1 MGEVTLRPGTLVRAV
16 EDGLL
21 VSGWRSS
28 SVVTCPPVAGE
39 LWQRLEPSLRRG
51 LDPATA
57 TLGLPDRTAR
67 AVGWLLGLLAEHGVL
82 VDVRVPLDGHP
93 LAAWLAGFAQ
103 DPADALDAVSRCAV
117 AVTGEGDLPPAV
129 RAALAASGLS
139 TAPGEAL
146 HALRKVPGDGG
157 GADLVVWVRTE
168 DPGGRREPPV
178 PPWPGTAP
186 RQPGSLRPAVLPVTI
201 RPDGALIG
209 PLDPAGDPAAAGHT
223 APGHTAPGQA
233 AAGQAAAATDAG
245 PAVSATDHR
254 LLPFLV
260 AHEVVRVLA
269 GLADGTALSLRGGVV
284 QRVGEPTGPQP
295 WPPAARAGAPAA
307 RAGAPAARAGA
318 PAAQAGEP
326 AARTGALAGNGA
338 PGTGPTAGAV
348 PARPPVDPGTASLGS
363 GAAEDG
369 PVRVVGD
376 DDRLVRAI
384 AVSASTVRRA
394 GRPVVVGVAA
404 DWPVARHLAEQ
415 RAAHAVGRAY
425 LPVRGR
431 GTAVEIGPLSGPGAG
446 GCLRCAD
453 TRQEAVLGAGSIAT
467 LLAGGR
473 PLPLPPYWH
482 GLVGE
487 LVAGQLADDADPR
500 LASVLAARDG
510 VISRHLIRAVP
521 DCPDCGALPPD
532 SAGAATIALRP
543 RRQAAPDRLRVR
555 PGPPDLAVL
564 RAELVDPRYGPV
576 THVHT
581 DRQGPLALAA
591 AEMPVP
597 GRSGRV
603 GGYGR
608 AADQST
614 AQVLALLEAVERE
627 TGRYP
632 QARRTT
638 TLGSYRELAADAV
651 DPARL
656 GLPEPDAVRHP
667 GYRLDPF
674 TPDTVTSWV
683 WAYDLVGDR
692 PVLVPEHAA
701 YYGVDRAGAAR
712 FLYESSSGCAV
723 GGCLEEAI
731 LHACLET
738 IERDAFLLTWY
749 AGRTPPALALPP
761 DVDPLTRH
769 LADRIA
775 AEGYRLHLL
784 DITSD
789 VGIPTVWALAVT
801 DRPGRGATFS
811 AAGAHPDPR
820 RAAAAAVLEVGVN
833 VTVAPKVARPPRDR
847 LLAMLADADLVGE
860 LGDHAALHLLPQ
872 TLPRFDFALREA
884 AAGPARPFD
893 EHFAGWR
900 ERWLHPDLTGVLRR
914 VVDAMAAAGTPP
926 LVVDQTGAAER
937 RLGLAAV
944 KVLAPGAVPMTFGH
958 LNRRVDLPR
967 LRQARLAAPDHLILP
982 HPFP

>member
-1 MGEVTLRPGTLVRAV
+1 MGEVTLRPGALVRAV
-16 EDGLL
+16 EGGLL

-28 SVVTCPPVAGE
+28 SVVTCPPIAGE

-82 VDVRVPLDGHP
+82 VDVRVPLDGRP
-93 LAAWLAGFAQ
+93 LAAWLAGLAQ

-139 TAPGEAL
+139 PTREEAL
-146 HALRKVPGDGG
+146 HALREEHGDGG
-157 GADLVVWVRTE
+157 GAGLVVWIRTE
-168 DPGGRREPPV
+168 DLGERREPPGS
-178 PPWPGTAP
+178 PWPGAAP
-186 RQPGSLRPAVLPVTI
+186 LPPGSLRPAVLPVTI

-209 PLDPAGDPAAAGHT
+209 PLDP
-223 APGHTAPGQA
+223 PGHPATAGRTATGQTATGQA
-233 AAGQAAAATDAG
+233 V
-245 PAVSATDHR
+245 PATDHR

-269 GLADGTALSLRGGVV
+269 GLADGTALALRGGVV

-295 WPPAARAGAPAA
+295 WPPATRTGAPAT
-307 RAGAPAARAGA
+307 RTGTPATRTGT
-318 PAAQAGEP
+318 P
-326 AARTGALAGNGA
+326 AARTGALAGDGA

-348 PARPPVDPGTASLGS
+348 PARPPVDPDTASLGP

-369 PVRVVGD
+369 LVRVIGD
-376 DDRLVRAI
+376 DDHLVRAI
-384 AVSASTVRRA
+384 AVRAATVRRT

-425 LPVRGR
+425 LPVRAR
-431 GTAVEIGPLSGPGAG
+431 GTAIEIGPLSSPGVG

-453 TRQEAVLGAGSIAT
+453 ARQEAVLGAGSPAT

-473 PLPLPPYWH
+473 PLPLPPYGH

-500 LASVLAARDG
+500 LASVLAVRDG
-510 VISRHLIRAVP
+510 TISRHLIRAVP
-521 DCPDCGALPPD
+521 DCPDCDALPPD

-543 RRQAAPDRLRVR
+543 RRQPAPECLRVR

-564 RAELVDPRYGPV
+564 RAELVDPRHGPV

-627 TGRYP
+627 AGRCP

-674 TPDTVTSWV
+674 TPDAVTSWV

-701 YYGVDRAGAAR
+701 YYGVERAGAAR

-789 VGIPTVWALAVT
+789 VGIPAVWALAVT
-801 DRPGRGATFS
+801 DRPGLGATFS

-833 VTVAPKVARPPRDR
+833 VTVAPKVARPPQDR
-847 LLAMLADADLVGE
+847 LLAMLADADLVEG

-872 TLPRFDFALREA
+872 ALPRFDFALREA

-900 ERWLHPDLTGVLRR
+900 ERWLHPDLTEVLRR

-937 RLGLAAV
+937 RLGLAAA

-967 LRQARLAAPDHLILP
+967 LWRARLAAPDHLILP

>member
-16 EDGLL
+16 EGGLL
-21 VSGWRSS
+21 VSGWRAS

-67 AVGWLLGLLAEHGVL
+67 AVGWLLGLLAEHDLL

-93 LAAWLAGFAQ
+93 LAAWLAGLAQ
-103 DPADALDAVSRCAV
+103 DPTAALDAVSWCTV

-129 RAALAASGLS
+129 RAALTASGLS

-146 HALRKVPGDGG
+146 RALREVPGDGG

-168 DPGGRREPPV
+168 DPGERREPPV
-178 PPWPGTAP
+178 PPWPGAAP
-186 RQPGSLRPAVLPVTI
+186 RPPGSLRPAVLPVTI
-201 RPDGALIG
+201 RPDGTLIG
-209 PLDPAGDPAAAGHT
+209 PLDPAGHP
-223 APGHTAPGQA
+223 A
-233 AAGQAAAATDAG
+233 AAGQAVAGQTAPGQTAAATDAG
-245 PAVSATDHR
+245 PAGSATDHR

-284 QRVGEPTGPQP
+284 QRVGEPTDPQP
-295 WPPAARAGAPAA
+295 WPPAALTGAPAT
-307 RAGAPAARAGA
+307 RTGAPATRTGA
-318 PAAQAGEP
+318 PAT
-326 AARTGALAGNGA
+326 RTGALAGDGA

-348 PARPPVDPGTASLGS
+348 PARPPVGLDTASLGS
-363 GAAEDG
+363 GAAEDV

-384 AVSASTVRRA
+384 AVSASTVRRTD
-394 GRPVVVGVAA
+394 RPVVVGVAA

-415 RAAHAVGRAY
+415 RAAHAAGRAY
-425 LPVRGR
+425 LPVRAR
-431 GTAVEIGPLSGPGAG
+431 GTAIEVGPLSRPGVG
-446 GCLRCAD
+446 GCLRCAN
-453 TRQEAVLGAGSIAT
+453 TRQEAVLGAGSTAT

-473 PLPLPPYWH
+473 SLPLPPYWH

-487 LVAGQLADDADPR
+487 LVAGQLADHADPR
-500 LASVLAARDG
+500 LASVLAVRDG
-510 VISRHLIRAVP
+510 AISRHLIRAVP

-608 AADQST
+608 AADQPT

-627 TGRYP
+627 AGRCP

-656 GLPEPDAVRHP
+656 GLPEPEAVRHP
-667 GYRLDPF
+667 GYRLAPF

-683 WAYDLVGDR
+683 WAYDLAGDR

-789 VGIPTVWALAVT
+789 VGIPAVWALAVN
-801 DRPGRGATFS
+801 DRPDRGATFS
-811 AAGAHPDPR
+811 AAGAHPDPL

-847 LLAMLADADLVGE
+847 LLAMLADADLVEG

-872 TLPRFDFALREA
+872 ALPRFDFALREA
-884 AAGPARPFD
+884 AAGPAQPFD

-900 ERWLHPDLTGVLRR
+900 ERWLHPDLTEVLRR

-944 KVLAPGAVPMTFGH
+944 KILAPGAVPMTFGH

>member
-1 MGEVTLRPGTLVRAV
+1 MTLRPGTLLRVV
-16 EDGLL
+16 EGGLL
-21 VSGWRSS
+21 VGGWWSG

-39 LWQRLEPSLRRG
+39 LWRRLEPLLRRG
-51 LDPATA
+51 LDPETA

-67 AVGWLLGLLAEHGVL
+67 AVGWLLGLLAEHDVL
-82 VDVRVPLDGHP
+82 VDVRVARDAHP
-93 LAAWLAGFAQ
+93 LAACLAGLAP
-103 DPADALDAVSRCAV
+103 DPAAALDAVSRRPVEV
-117 AVTGEGDLPPAV
+117 AGEGDLPPAV
-129 RAALAASGLS
+129 RAVLTASGLS
-139 TAPGEAL
+139 T
-146 HALRKVPGDGG
+146 GD
-157 GADLVVWVRTE
+157 GADLVVCVHPQ
-168 DPGGRREPPV
+168 DPGDRREPPGH
-178 PPWPGTAP
+178 PCRRAAS
-186 RQPGSLRPAVLPVTI
+186 RRHDSSRPAVLPVTI

-209 PLDPAGDPAAAGHT
+209 PLAPASRPAT
-223 APGHTAPGQA
+223 PGHTTDTGQA
-233 AAGQAAAATDAG
+233 GRADAGQTDPGRAAEAPAAGATGAG
-245 PAVSATDHR
+245 PAVRAADHR

-269 GLADGTALSLRGGVV
+269 GLADGTALSLRGGIVE
-284 QRVGEPTGPQP
+284 RVGEPTGRQ
-295 WPPAARAGAPAA
+295 ARP
-307 RAGAPAARAGA
+307 
-318 PAAQAGEP
+318 P
-326 AARTGALAGNGA
+326 AARTGALAGAPA
-338 PGTGPTAGAV
+338 PGTGPTAGA
-348 PARPPVDPGTASLGS
+348 ADPGTAPPGS
-363 GAAEDG
+363 GAAQDG
-369 PVRVVGD
+369 PVRVIGD
-376 DDRLVRAI
+376 DDHLVRAI
-384 AVSASTVRRA
+384 AAGTSAVRRRR
-394 GRPVVVGVAA
+394 GRPVSVGVGA
-404 DWPVARHLAEQ
+404 DWPAARHLAEQ
-415 RAAHAVGRAY
+415 QAAHAAGRAY
-425 LPVRGR
+425 LPVRVR
-431 GTAVEIGPLSGPGAG
+431 GTVIEIGPLGSPGAG

-453 TRQEAVLGAGSIAT
+453 TRRQAVLGAGSTAA
-467 LLAGGR
+467 LLADGR
-473 PLPLPPYWH
+473 PLPLPPYWL
-482 GLVGE
+482 GLIGE
-487 LVAGQLADDADPR
+487 LVADRLADDADPR
-500 LASVLAARDG
+500 VASVLSVRDG
-510 VISRHLIRAVP
+510 SVGRHLIRAVP
-521 DCPDCGALPPD
+521 DCPACGALPPD
-532 SAGAATIALRP
+532 SATAATITLRS
-543 RRQAAPDRLRVR
+543 RRQPTPDRLRIR

-564 RAELVDPRYGPV
+564 RAELVDHRYGPV
-576 THVHT
+576 THLHT

-608 AADQST
+608 AADQPT
-614 AQVLALLEAVERE
+614 AQALALLEAVERE
-627 TGRYP
+627 AGRCP
-632 QARRTT
+632 QGRLTT
-638 TLGSYRELAADAV
+638 TLGSYRELAAEAV

-656 GLPEPDAVRHP
+656 GLPEHEAVRHRA
-667 GYRLDPF
+667 YRLGPY

-683 WAYDLVGDR
+683 WAYDLAAGR

-701 YYGVDRAGAAR
+701 YYGVARPGAAR
-712 FLYESSSGCAV
+712 FLRESSSGCAV
-723 GGCLEEAI
+723 GGCLEEAT

-784 DITSD
+784 DVTSD
-789 VGIPTVWALAVT
+789 VGIPAVWALAVT
-801 DRPGRGATFS
+801 DRTDRGATFS

-833 VTVAPKVARPPRDR
+833 VAVAAKVARPPRDR
-847 LLAMLADADLVGE
+847 LLAMLADADLVDE
-860 LGDHAALHLLPQ
+860 LGDHAALHLLPE

-884 AAGPARPFD
+884 AAGPARPLD

-900 ERWLHPDLTGVLRR
+900 DRWSHPDLTEVLRR

-967 LRQARLAAPDHLILP
+967 LRQARLATPGRPVLP